1 MPIIERISNE
11 PYEWRI
17 GKADLSDVANVEK
30 TMPDDFISQDSFS
43 ITDACRKYL
52 EPLIM
57 GEDYPPY
64 INGIPDYV
72 RLKNVSVEK
81 KLKEF

>member
-1 MPIIERISNE
+1 MPIIERIADE

-17 GKADLSDVANVEK
+17 GKANLSDVANVEK
-30 TMPDDFISQDSFS
+30 TMPDDFIGQDNFS
-43 ITDACRKYL
+43 ITDACRTYL

-72 RLKNVSVEK
+72 RLKNVSVRK